1 MADGKDGLWHRLYH
15 GETTFRFVPL
25 WRRWLVI
32 SGLVIVI
39 GILSLVTRGLNLGID
54 FEGGTSW
61 EVDRGDASVDDVRDE
76 LRGLG
81 LGDAKIQTIGGD
93 LIRVQADIG
102 EGEGAADK
110 RREVTAALEEVTG
123 SDDVSVNNVG
133 PSWGKDVTRKA
144 QRALVFFLVAIALYI
159 SLRFEWK
166 MALAALSAVV
176 HDVLVTLGVYS
187 LSGFEVTP
195 ATVVAF
201 LTILGFSLYDT
212 IVVFDKVEENTKGLA
227 ATGRMTYS
235 DVVDLS
241 MNQVLMRSLNTS
253 FVAVLPIASVLF
265 VGAYGMG
272 ATALRD
278 FGLAL
283 MVGLTTGA
291 YSSLYIASPVLALL
305 KEREPRYAT
314 IRQRLQ
320 TRGAAAGGPL
330 SPAAAAT
337 LTASGEGEEA
347 GDGDGET
354 RPAGTG
360 PLRPRAASGTATVER
375 PGYVTGTGQP
385 PRGRKKQRRR

>member
-1 MADGKDGLWHRLYH
+1 MAERSSIWHRLYH
-15 GETTFRFVPL
+15 GETGFRFVAL
-25 WRRWLVI
+25 WKRWFVLSGVVILV
-32 SGLVIVI
+32 GLA
-39 GILSLVTRGLNLGID
+39 SLVTRGLNLGID

-61 EVDRGDASVDDVRDE
+61 EVDRGDASVSDVRDA
-76 LRGLG
+76 LRPHGLG
-81 LGDAKIQTIGGD
+81 EAKIQTIGGD

-102 EGEGAADK
+102 EGEESAD
-110 RREVTAALEEVTG
+110 RRDEISDALREETG
-123 SDDVSVNNVG
+123 SEEVSVNNVG

-144 QRALVFFLVAIALYI
+144 QRALVFFFVAITLYI
-159 SLRFEWK
+159 TLRFEWK
-166 MALAALSAVV
+166 MALAALSAVA
-176 HDVLVTLGVYS
+176 HDILVTVGVYS

-201 LTILGFSLYDT
+201 LTILGYSLYDT

-265 VGAYGMG
+265 VGAYAMG

-283 MVGLTTGA
+283 MIGLMTGA
-291 YSSLYIASPVLALL
+291 YSSLYIASPILALL
-305 KEREPRYAT
+305 KERESRYAT

-320 TRGAAAGGPL
+320 TRGAVAGGPMT
-330 SPAAAAT
+330 PAVAAAT
-337 LTASGEGEEA
+337 IGSGGA
-347 GDGDGET
+347 DLPADGLSSE
-354 RPAGTG
+354 
-360 PLRPRAASGTATVER
+360 PLRPRATTATEVPPTG
-375 PGYVTGTGQP
+375 PGGSFVTGTGQP

>member
-1 MADGKDGLWHRLYH
+1 MAEGRSSIWHRLYH
-15 GETTFRFVPL
+15 GETGFRFVAL
-25 WRRWLVI
+25 WKRWFVLSGIVILV
-32 SGLVIVI
+32 GLV
-39 GILSLVTRGLNLGID
+39 SLVTRGLNLGID

-61 EVDRGDASVDDVRDE
+61 EVERGNSSVTDVRDT
-76 LRGLG
+76 LRPLG
-81 LGDAKIQTIGGD
+81 LGEAKIQTIGGD

-102 EGEGAADK
+102 EGDEAIEK
-110 RREVTAALEEVTG
+110 RDEVTAALSEETG
-123 SDDVSVNNVG
+123 GNDVSVNNVG
-133 PSWGKDVTRKA
+133 PSWGDDVTRKA
-144 QRALVFFLVAIALYI
+144 QRALVFFFVAITLYI
-159 SLRFEWK
+159 TLRFEWK
-166 MALAALSAVV
+166 MALAALSAVA
-176 HDVLVTLGVYS
+176 HDILLTVGVYS
-187 LSGFEVTP
+187 LSGFEVSP

-201 LTILGFSLYDT
+201 LTILGYSLYDT

-283 MVGLTTGA
+283 LIGLMTGA
-291 YSSLYIASPVLALL
+291 YSSLYIASPILALV
-305 KEREPRYAT
+305 KERESRYAT

-320 TRGAAAGGPL
+320 TRGAMAGGPL
-330 SPAAAAT
+330 TPAVAAAT
-337 LTASGEGEEA
+337 IGSSGGAEVPGAAPSSE
-347 GDGDGET
+347 
-354 RPAGTG
+354 
-360 PLRPRAASGTATVER
+360 PLRPRATTATDAPR
-375 PGYVTGTGQP
+375 PAPGDGFTTGTGQP